1 MPLTSCLIGTV
12 NHPLE
17 AVTFVIQQSTNSEY
31 LGGLAKVMAMAVL
44 VTFATGCSSFK
55 MPSINL
61 PGSGL
66 SPDGTKYV
74 SNSTGSDYKGF
85 DETMT
90 ETVYQRVREA
100 AANHAIVLQIDGNRE
115 GSRVLPLPAD
125 GRSVFV
131 STLLSQSGVVEEIG
145 GVKVILYRSSP
156 QTIGGVKLDVK
167 MSEGGK
173 TVLPESDYAL
183 HPGDRVFVTK
193 KPLEMMNG
201 LVSAALGL

>member
-1 MPLTSCLIGTV
+1 
-12 NHPLE
+12 
-17 AVTFVIQQSTNSEY
+17 
-31 LGGLAKVMAMAVL
+31 MALLML
-44 VTFATGCSSFK
+44 FATGCSSFK

-201 LVSAALGL
+201 LVSAALGI